1 MFRKANFWVLIGIAI
16 SLLALLV
23 MDLSGSVVQG
33 ADSQEKTTTP
43 LKHVV
48 VIFQENV
55 SFDHYFATY
64 PVATN
69 PAGEPVFKARPGT
82 PAVDGLPA
90 NLLTN
95 NTNSANP
102 FRLDRS
108 QAATCD
114 QDHNYTDEQ
123 KAYHAGLLDKFVEFA
138 GNSGPGCN
146 PNQVMGYF
154 DGNTVTALWNYAQH
168 FTMSDNHFGTGF
180 GPSTP
185 GALNLVSGQT
195 SGADATNL
203 TTPFG
208 QDSIASAVIGD
219 PQPRFDDCSTRE
231 VLGMTGINVGD
242 LLNEAGVTW
251 GWFQGG
257 FRPSSV
263 VNGHAV
269 CATAH
274 TGSNGLSTKDYI
286 PHHEPFQYY
295 LSTANPH
302 HRPPTSVNRIGM
314 TDQANHQYDLSDFWE
329 AVQSGNLPAVS
340 FLKASA
346 FQDGHAGY
354 SDPLA
359 EQAFLVMTLNRLQ
372 KLPEW
377 KSMAVIVAYDDS
389 DGWYDH
395 VMPPIV
401 SQSNTG
407 LDALTGPGSCGAA
420 PAGALEGR
428 CGYGPRLPLLVIS
441 PFSRENFVDHSVT
454 DQSSILRLIE
464 DNWNLGRIDS
474 QSFDQKAGSLL
485 NMFDFRE
492 GRSEKT
498 FLDPSTGQP
507 TDTEMD
513 GKFH

>member
-1 MFRKANFWVLIGIAI
+1 MFRRMNFKSLVGKTSLVLALSII
-16 SLLALLV
+16 SLG
-23 MDLSGSVVQG
+23 GS
-33 ADSQEKTTTP
+33 AIRCEDSEPRTTTP
-43 LKHVV
+43 IKHVI

-64 PVATN
+64 PMATN
-69 PAGEPVFKARPGT
+69 PVGEPTFKARPGT
-82 PAVDGLPA
+82 PSVDGLPA
-90 NLLTN
+90 DLLTN

-114 QDHNYTDEQ
+114 QDHGYTDEQ

-146 PNQVMGYF
+146 PHQVMGYF

-168 FTMSDNHFGTGF
+168 FAMSDNHFGTVF
-180 GPSTP
+180 GPSSP

-195 SGADATNL
+195 SGADVSNL

-231 VLGMTGINVGD
+231 VLGMTGTNVGD
-242 LLNEAGVTW
+242 LLNTAGVTW

-263 VNGHAV
+263 VNGTAV
-269 CATAH
+269 CGTAH
-274 TGSNGLSTKDYI
+274 TGSTGLSTKDYI

-295 LSTANPH
+295 VSTANPH
-302 HRPPTSVNRIGM
+302 HLSPSAVDMIGK
-314 TDQANHQYDLSDFWE
+314 TDQANHQYDLIDFWS
-329 AVQSGNLPAVS
+329 AAHSGHLPAVS
-340 FLKASA
+340 FLKARA

-354 SDPLA
+354 SDPVA
-359 EQAFLVMTLNRLQ
+359 EQAFLVDTVNRLQ
-372 KLPEW
+372 TLREW
-377 KSMAVIVAYDDS
+377 ESTAVVIAYDDS

-401 SQSNTG
+401 SQSSTS
-407 LDALTGPGSCGAA
+407 LDALTGPGSCGTAA
-420 PAGALEGR
+420 AGSLQGR

-441 PFSRENFVDHSVT
+441 PFSKENFVDHSVS
-454 DQSSILRLIE
+454 DQSSILRFIE
-464 DNWNLGRIDS
+464 DNWGLGRIGG
-474 QSFDQKAGSLL
+474 QSFDEKAGSLL
-485 NMFDFRE
+485 NLFDFKG
-492 GRSEKT
+492 GRSDRL
-498 FLDPSTGQP
+498 FLDTSTGQP
-507 TDTEMD
+507 SNKKSDREL
-513 GKFH
+513 

>member
-1 MFRKANFWVLIGIAI
+1 MFRRMNYAPLIGKTFVVLGLLII
-16 SLLALLV
+16 SIG
-23 MDLSGSVVQG
+23 GSAVRG
-33 ADSQEKTTTP
+33 EDSQPRTTTP
-43 LKHVV
+43 IKHVI

-82 PAVDGLPA
+82 PTVDGLPGD
-90 NLLTN
+90 LLIN

-138 GNSGPGCN
+138 GNSGPACN

-154 DGNTVTALWNYAQH
+154 DGNTVTAIWNYAQH
-168 FTMSDNHFGTGF
+168 FAISDNHFGTVF
-180 GPSTP
+180 GPSSP

-195 SGADATNL
+195 SGADVYNL

-208 QDSIASAVIGD
+208 QDSIASAVVGD

-231 VLGMTGINVGD
+231 VLGMTGTNIGD
-242 LLNEAGVTW
+242 LLNAAGLTW

-257 FRPSSV
+257 FRPSST
-263 VNGHAV
+263 VNGKAV
-269 CATAH
+269 CGTVH

-286 PHHEPFQYY
+286 PHYEPFQYY
-295 LSTANPH
+295 ASTANPH
-302 HRPPTSVNRIGM
+302 HLAPSAVDRIGT
-314 TDQANHQYDLSDFWE
+314 TDQANHQYDLIDFWN
-329 AVQSGNLPAVS
+329 AAQSGHLPEVT
-340 FLKASA
+340 FLKARA

-359 EQAFLVMTLNRLQ
+359 EQTFLVDTINRLQ
-372 KLPEW
+372 EMREW
-377 KSMAVIVAYDDS
+377 ESTAVLIAYDDS

-401 SQSNTG
+401 SQSDTS
-407 LDALTGPGSCGAA
+407 LDALTGAGSCGTA
-420 PAGALEGR
+420 PAGSLQGR

-441 PFSRENFVDHSVT
+441 PFAKENFVDHTVS
-454 DQSSILRLIE
+454 DQSSILRFIE
-464 DNWNLGRIDS
+464 DNWGLGRIGG
-474 QSFDQKAGSLL
+474 QSFDEKAGSLL
-485 NMFDFRE
+485 NLFDFKR
-492 GRSEKT
+492 GRSERL
-498 FLDPSTGQP
+498 FLDTSTGQP
-507 TDTEMD
+507 SVKESDR
-513 GKFH
+513 